1 VLNGRVYET
10 ATMNEVGSKKQRKAF
25 FFEQNNQLFMPK
37 ATQQTIDAKAQKH
50 HWVH

>member
-1 VLNGRVYET
+1 LLNGRVYET
-10 ATMNEVGSKKQRKAF
+10 ATMTEVGSKKQRKAF